1 MSLTDLKYAKE
12 RISALETDWQALIT
26 TLEEWRESARKDF
39 ATSQDEQGT
48 LFEIGDEYGVQHL
61 RENCI
66 YLNGRIDAYSDV
78 LMELRSKRLG
88 I

>member
-1 MSLTDLKYAKE
+1 MSEPLD
-12 RISALETDWQALIT
+12 ALIA
-26 TLEEWRESARKDF
+26 TLEEWREHARKDF
-39 ATSQDEQGT
+39 ATSQDERGV
-48 LFEIGDEYGVQHL
+48 LAEAGDEYGVQHF
-61 RENCI
+61 REDCI